1 MFSEKNF
8 VDKVAMAIN
17 NNEIALFV
25 AAGLSSS
32 TGLPS
37 WNDLLKPCADELG
50 LTINKDS
57 DLYMIAQYYENEY
70 GKIELVHKFEKTIE

>member
-37 WNDLLKPCADELG
+37 WNDLLKPC
-50 LTINKDS
+50 S
-57 DLYMIAQYYENEY
+57 D
-70 GKIELVHKFEKTIE
+70 